1 MGFYK
6 AWKKFLK
13 NNKGSITVEA
23 TIIVPVVIFTVIAL
37 ILIGEFLYQHSY
49 IQSVADRTACRGAEI
64 WNNPSKDMIMG
75 YISKDKMK
83 DVCLYWRIP
92 FLESSKARNTKQS
105 KIEEYTK
112 YLMSRVSILDKPE
125 TLSVTAR
132 METDYIIY
140 KKIRVTVEAEYKNP
154 FAPFLRVFGL
164 KDTITIRVHSEAV
177 VNEPVEFIRTTD
189 FALDVVKEIDNG
201 LFKGKGNEI
210 VKDVR
215 KGIGSIFEKIEEV
228 AGGAD

>member
-1 MGFYK
+1 MS
-6 AWKKFLK
+6 LL
-13 NNKGSITVEA
+13 ED
-23 TIIVPVVIFTVIAL
+23 TIL
-37 ILIGEFLYQHSY
+37 EFQK
-49 IQSVADRTACRGAEI
+49 R
-64 WNNPSKDMIMG
+64 K
-75 YISKDKMK
+75 
-83 DVCLYWRIP
+83 
-92 FLESSKARNTKQS
+92 TKQS

-125 TLSVTAR
+125 TLDVTAR

-154 FAPFLRVFGL
+154 FAPVLRVFGL

-201 LFKGKGNEI
+201 VFKGKGSE
-210 VKDVR
+210 VVTDVR
-215 KGIGSIFEKIEEV
+215 KGIGNIFEKIQDV

>member
-1 MGFYK
+1 MDCYK
-6 AWKKFLK
+6 TYKKILK
-13 NNKGSITVEA
+13 SDRGSLTVEA
-23 TIIVPVVIFTVIAL
+23 TIIVPVVIFTLIAL
-37 ILIGEFLYQHSY
+37 VFIGEFLYQQSY
-49 IQSVADRTACRGAEI
+49 IQSVADRTAARGAEV

-92 FLESSKARNTKQS
+92 VLESSKAKNVKQS

-112 YLMSRVSILDKPE
+112 YLLSRVSILDKPE
-125 TLSVTAR
+125 LLNVTAK

-154 FAPFLRVFGL
+154 FAPVLRVFGL
-164 KDTITIRVHSEAV
+164 KDTITIKTYSEAV
-177 VNEPVEFIRTTD
+177 INEPVEFIRTTD

-201 LFKGKGNEI
+201 FFKGKGNEVI
-210 VKDVR
+210 TDVR
-215 KGIGSIFEKIEEV
+215 EGISNIFEKIEDV

>member
-1 MGFYK
+1 MDWYRVYK
-6 AWKKFLK
+6 KTLES
-13 NNKGSITVEA
+13 NKGSLTVEA
-23 TIIVPVVIFTVIAL
+23 TIVVPIVIFTLIAL
-37 ILIGEFLYQHSY
+37 ILIGEFLYQQSY
-49 IQSVADRTACRGAEI
+49 IQSVADRTAARGAEV

-92 FLESSKARNTKQS
+92 FLESSKAKNIKQS

-112 YLMSRVSILDKPE
+112 YLMSRIFILDKPE
-125 TLSVTAR
+125 SLNVTAK

-154 FAPFLRVFGL
+154 FAPVLRIFRL
-164 KDTITIRVHSEAV
+164 KDTITIKTYSEAV
-177 VNEPVEFIRTTD
+177 INEPVEFIRTTD

-201 LFKGKGNEI
+201 LFKGKGNE
-210 VKDVR
+210 VVTDVR
-215 KGIGSIFEKIEEV
+215 EGIGNIFEKIGEI

>member
-1 MGFYK
+1 MDCYK
-6 AWKKFLK
+6 MYKRILES
-13 NNKGSITVEA
+13 NRGSLTVEA
-23 TIIVPVVIFTVIAL
+23 TIVIPVVIFTLIAL
-37 ILIGEFLYQHSY
+37 ILIGEFLYQQSY
-49 IQSVADRTACRGAEI
+49 IQSVADRTVCRGAEV

-112 YLMSRVSILDKPE
+112 YLMSRVSILDKPDS
-125 TLSVTAR
+125 LDVTAR

-154 FAPFLRVFGL
+154 FAPVLRVFGL

-201 LFKGKGNEI
+201 VFKGKGSE
-210 VKDVR
+210 VVTDVR
-215 KGIGSIFEKIEEV
+215 KGIGNIFEKIQDV